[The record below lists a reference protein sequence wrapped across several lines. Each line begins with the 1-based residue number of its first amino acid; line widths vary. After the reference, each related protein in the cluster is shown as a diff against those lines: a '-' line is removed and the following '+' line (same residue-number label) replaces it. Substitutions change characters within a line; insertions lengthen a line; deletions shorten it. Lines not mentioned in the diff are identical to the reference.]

1 MYPFIETIRIEDG
14 QIYNLDYP
22 QSALMKPVQLF
33 GKTALRW
40 IYGNLYLR
48 QL

>member
-1 MYPFIETIRIEDG
+1 MDRFIILIIT
-14 QIYNLDYP
+14 

>member
-14 QIYNLDYP
+14 QIIILIIT